1 MIAVMNCSD
10 VLMTAKFVND
20 IMIFEFDVFMLSFL
34 FNHKKRTN
42 LKKIIRNVT
51 NEIEVDS

>member
-1 MIAVMNCSD
+1 MIVVMNCFD

-20 IMIFEFDVFMLSFL
+20 VMIFEFDVFMLSFF

-42 LKKIIRNVT
+42 LKKITRNVT
-51 NEIEVDS
+51 NEIEIDS